1 MNLSQLIGTSEWAD
15 VERSLRRH
23 YPDAQESLEGY
34 GDTFLL
40 LRRLTPATSSMRLSI
55 RTTFR
60 PGLDDEPFPEVVG
73 KNGTLN
79 RDQEDFK
86 HLGKAADSTYAL
98 SAAEFG
104 LELESW
110 NEWLGM
116 EIEVDTLDEYLESEI
131 IAHCLYE
138 MTFFGFTE
146 AEISAQ
152 REELQRRIDELD
164 AMTEEEK
171 KEKLIPIEQVI
182 KDIETRIKK

>member
-1 MNLSQLIGTSEWAD
+1 MNLSQLIGTTEWAD
-15 VERSLRRH
+15 VERSLRRR
-23 YPDAQESLEGY
+23 YPDAQELLEDY
-34 GDTFLL
+34 RDTFLL

-60 PGLDDEPFPEVVG
+60 PGLDDEPFPEVAG

-79 RDQEDFK
+79 RDQKGFQ

-98 SAAEFG
+98 SEAEFG
-104 LELESW
+104 LELQPW

-138 MTFFGFTE
+138 LTFLGFTE
-146 AEISAQ
+146 TAVTAQ
-152 REELQRRIDELD
+152 REELQRRVDELD

-171 KEKLIPIEQVI
+171 KEKLIPMEQVI
-182 KDIETRIKK
+182 KDIETRLKK